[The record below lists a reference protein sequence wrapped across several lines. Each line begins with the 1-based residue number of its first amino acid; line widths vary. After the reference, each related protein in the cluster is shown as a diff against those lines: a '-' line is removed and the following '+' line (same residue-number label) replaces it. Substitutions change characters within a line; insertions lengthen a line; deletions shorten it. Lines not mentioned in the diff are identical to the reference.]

1 MQVGGVQVVSLLMSR
16 SFDYV
21 VNAAVQLV
29 VAISPQ
35 ARNAKKT
42 SINVHTLL
50 IYSCTFLWR
59 RTGKHPSSIIN
70 YLWVVVRIFIAPL
83 ILV

>member
-50 IYSCTFLWR
+50 IYSCTFL
-59 RTGKHPSSIIN
+59 
-70 YLWVVVRIFIAPL
+70 
-83 ILV
+83 

>member
-1 MQVGGVQVVSLLMSR
+1 MFASRWSSRCFSTHVSELRLC
-16 SFDYV
+16 
-21 VNAAVQLV
+21 NAAVQLV

-59 RTGKHPSSIIN
+59 RTVSTQAASLII
-70 YLWVVVRIFIAPL
+70 YGWWYGYS
-83 ILV
+83 